1 MAHWSDYSTG
11 ERIAILRGA
20 DVTQQQLAQMTDVS
34 VHTIRAAEQ
43 DRRLTLP
50 TLMKISDALG
60 ADISVIEGQQ
70 ELPRAMAQNDRRML
84 RALSG
89 TIHDTAAGI
98 LPAAEAVQYT
108 ELERA
113 IKRCWALYWEGNYT
127 EAGTVATR
135 TIETA
140 AATRHHAHVGA
151 QAEAWGLLS
160 DAYRLGAYVANL
172 VGARDLAYAAI
183 GHAQHAAEQS
193 ADGMRPALVMS
204 GRAWVYLRDARL
216 TDALKLAEQSATDI
230 EPRWSTATPEQLTV
244 YGSHVNFAAVVAS
257 RLEDKDRAGDYLSQS
272 HSTGARMGE
281 EVKAHGTLFG
291 PVSATT
297 QAVGVNVSLG
307 QTGKALELIKGVG
320 DISKLTDAARNRFAM
335 DKALALVDAKR
346 YDQSLDV
353 LEKALRAAPEWAR
366 HQTLPTVIAEKAGR
380 ASTAK
385 LRRVS
390 ELIGVRP
397 PGVMSGFS
405 TANRRSAL

>member
-1 MAHWSDYSTG
+1 MAHWADYSTG
-11 ERIAILRGA
+11 ERIQILRGA
-20 DVTQQQLAQMTDVS
+20 EVTQQQLAEMTGLS

-50 TLMKISDALG
+50 TLMLISDALG

-70 ELPRAMAQNDRRML
+70 ELPRAMAQDDRRMI

-89 TIHDTAAGI
+89 AIHDTAAGI
-98 LPAAEAVQYT
+98 LPPAEAVQHV
-108 ELERA
+108 ELQRA
-113 IKRCWALYWEGNYT
+113 IKRCWTLYWEGQYT

-135 TIETA
+135 VIETA
-140 AATRHHAHVGA
+140 AATVHQAGVGA
-151 QAEAWGLLS
+151 QAEAYGLLS

-183 GHAQHAAEQS
+183 GHAQNAAGQCG
-193 ADGMRPALVMS
+193 DGMRPALVMS

-216 TDALKLAEQSATDI
+216 GDALRLAERSATDI
-230 EPRWSTATPEQLTV
+230 EPRFSTATPEQLTA
-244 YGSHVNFAAVVAS
+244 YGSHINFAAVVAS
-257 RLEDKDRAGDYLSQS
+257 RMNNADRAADYLSVS
-272 HSTGARMGE
+272 HATGARMGR
-281 EVKAHGTLFG
+281 EVRAHGTLFG
-291 PVSATT
+291 PVSALT

-307 QTGKALELIKGVG
+307 QTGKALTLINSVG
-320 DISKLTDAARNRFAM
+320 DTSELTDAARNRFQM

-346 YDQSLDV
+346 YDRSLDV
-353 LEKALRAAPEWAR
+353 LEHALRAAPEWAR

-390 ELIGVRP
+390 ELLGVRAAGIGV
-397 PGVMSGFS
+397 GFS
-405 TANRRSAL
+405 PATRRSAL